1 MRKIGLLISLSVSII
16 GFTQIDGSNVGTTLK
31 FNEVLSYVNQM
42 YVDDVNDEQLTEAA
56 IVALL
61 EKLDPHS
68 NYISKE
74 DVEDANERINGN
86 FVGVGIRFQ
95 ILKDTL
101 MVVSTIPGGHQ
112 KSWEFYPETK

>member
-1 MRKIGLLISLSVSII
+1 ML
-16 GFTQIDGSNVGTTLK
+16 
-31 FNEVLSYVNQM
+31 YV
-42 YVDDVNDEQLTEAA
+42 A

-68 NYISKE
+68 VYISKE
-74 DVEDANERINGN
+74 EVQGANERINGN

-101 MVVSTIPGGHQ
+101 MVVEPIHGGPSE
-112 KSWEFYPETK
+112 KVGLLAGDKIILIAD